1 MVASGKIIEP
11 GRGSLQRPVF
21 RGEGLAVGKLP
32 WVTGWIAVVNLDPEA
47 ESFLG
52 IDLTE
57 TMQGTAAGT
66 VDHPLGAARLRAV
79 IAGFSQGAVS
89 AHATAEE
96 NGLDQVFT
104 KGVQATGLLILI
116 SLETDCS
123 GQGENEALWFE
134 GGVVDLLVDAKKN

>member
-1 MVASGKIIEP
+1 MV
-11 GRGSLQRPVF
+11 GR
-21 RGEGLAVGKLP
+21 
-32 WVTGWIAVVNLDPEA
+32 IAVVHLDPEA

-57 TMQGTAAGT
+57 TMQGTAAGA
-66 VDHPLGAARLRAV
+66 VDHPLGATGLRAE
-79 IAGFSQGAVS
+79 IAGFGQGAVS
-89 AHATAEE
+89 AHATAKEK
-96 NGLDQVFT
+96 GLDQVFT